1 MIAYL
6 LNNCNNV
13 QLLSLTRW
21 SNAQQQCVIHWP
33 HVATVTVSGP
43 LIYTNTH
50 TKSISA
56 SKDILIHLMF
66 WKALVSYSL
75 WLSLTHSRSSH
86 CVFSTSRWCW
96 QRDCVSTTC
105 SSTSWRPERLVR
117 ERFLCRFLK
126 PLWLCISVVLWVVM
140 VPNVLQCQ
148 SQTCIIVLRIYR
160 AESEIKLFL
169 NSSLI
174 HRTEE
179 SGSRLC
185 VWFCPVNGRRE
196 GSSQPDVSLPDCQE
210 HHPPRVRSRW
220 ELFELISV
228 CPCLIRCYGPMHS
241 SNAHILSQAG
251 MNLFRLLIVSC
262 VLSQVNS
269 QRSCSKWRPAIS
281 PSTSIP

>member
-117 ERFLCRFLK
+117 EIFVQV
-126 PLWLCISVVLWVVM
+126 SVAFVVM
-140 VPNVLQCQ
+140 YFCSALGCHGTQC
-148 SQTCIIVLRIYR
+148 V
-160 AESEIKLFL
+160 AM
-169 NSSLI
+169 
-174 HRTEE
+174 
-179 SGSRLC
+179 
-185 VWFCPVNGRRE
+185 P
-196 GSSQPDVSLPDCQE
+196 
-210 HHPPRVRSRW
+210 
-220 ELFELISV
+220 ISD
-228 CPCLIRCYGPMHS
+228 MHYCT
-241 SNAHILSQAG
+241 AHL
-251 MNLFRLLIVSC
+251 
-262 VLSQVNS
+262 
-269 QRSCSKWRPAIS
+269 
-281 PSTSIP
+281 